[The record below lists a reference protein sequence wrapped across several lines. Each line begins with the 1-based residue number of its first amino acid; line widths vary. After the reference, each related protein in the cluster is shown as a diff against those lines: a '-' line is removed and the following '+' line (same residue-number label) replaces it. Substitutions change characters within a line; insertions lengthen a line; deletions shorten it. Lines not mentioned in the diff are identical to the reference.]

1 MPPVP
6 LVSLRSLGAA
16 VTLFSV
22 VAVLAY
28 VVLAD
33 LLGAGREADDV
44 TGYVEG
50 PGGRG
55 TRDRPRER
63 DLPVPAT
70 RAGDPPGGPW
80 WRRLGYA
87 TLLGWLALLTWPFPV
102 AALDAVLSADVGA
115 LVPPVLAWLVAFAL
129 VVALVRLV
137 LVPAFLWRDVTAVRR
152 AEVEWCPS
160 RLAYVGGAVVLGTL
174 VSGYYLY
181 KRHQR
186 FDEPPLPSRLA
197 RAVAYRGPVR
207 SNWWYLVAFDL
218 LVVLALA
225 TVGWDTVAR
234 AAGRLPGPVAL
245 PLYNLWFLLGA
256 GVLLAVLLLPVA
268 IWKDAR
274 AVRAADVSWSPRPLL
289 LAVGGVLLFVLVGPY
304 YLVRRILL
312 LGRADDEPG
321 QSQTTR

>member
-6 LVSLRSLGAA
+6 LVSLGSLGAA

-33 LLGAGREADDV
+33 LLGAGREADDA

-63 DLPVPAT
+63 DLPTPAT

-87 TLLGWLALLTWPFPV
+87 TLLGWLALLTWPVPV
-102 AALDAVLSADVGA
+102 AALDVVLSADVDV
-115 LVPPVLAWLVAFAL
+115 LVLPALAWLGAFGLVA
-129 VVALVRLV
+129 ALVRVV
-137 LVPAFLWRDVTAVRR
+137 LVPAFLWRDVTTVRR
-152 AEVEWCPS
+152 AEVEWYPS
-160 RLAYVGGAVVLGTL
+160 RLGYVVGAVVLGTL

-197 RAVAYRGPVR
+197 GAVAYRGPVR

-218 LVVLALA
+218 VAVLAPTA
-225 TVGWDTVAR
+225 VEWDAVGRVV
-234 AAGRLPGPVAL
+234 GRLPDPVAL

-268 IWKDAR
+268 FWKDAR
-274 AVRAADVSWSPRPLL
+274 AVRAADVSWSPHPLL

-304 YLVRRILL
+304 YLGRRILVL
-312 LGRADDEPG
+312 DREADPG